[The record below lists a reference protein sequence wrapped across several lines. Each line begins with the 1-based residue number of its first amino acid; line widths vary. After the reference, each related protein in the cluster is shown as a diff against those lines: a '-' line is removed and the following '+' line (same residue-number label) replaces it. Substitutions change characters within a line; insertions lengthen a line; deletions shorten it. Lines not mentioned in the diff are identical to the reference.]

1 MVERA
6 AMINVR
12 QNLRRNAKGVEIN
25 MSPLID
31 MVFLLLIFFVV
42 TTSFVKETG
51 LDVQRPTAA
60 TAEMKEKGNVL
71 IGISREG
78 RVFLERKQIDVRSV
92 RAHMTRVLSENP
104 ESSVVI
110 VADQKSH
117 TGTVVKVMDQC
128 RQAGVKNVSLAASTR
143 TEQ

>member
-1 MVERA
+1 
-6 AMINVR
+6 MINVR
-12 QNLRRNAKGVEIN
+12 QNLRRNVRGVEIN

-51 LDVQRPTAA
+51 LEVQRPTAA
-60 TAEMKEKGNVL
+60 TAELKEKGNVL

-110 VADQKSH
+110 VADKQSH